1 MKRQMSLRLKL
12 YYLSLYI
19 SLLLCLG
26 VEFLQIFADAESK
39 KKRKKKKSKYAFT
52 RSDQFIRIAKILLCL
67 SFLPPIFTF
76 IYYVVR
82 DPVTPHVLMELWYRL
97 RESTTTY
104 LGRSGNVMARK
115 LYKEE

>member
-1 MKRQMSLRLKL
+1 MRRQLSLRLKL

-19 SLLLCLG
+19 SLLFCLG
-26 VEFLQIFADAESK
+26 VEFLQIFADAETK
-39 KKRKKKKSKYAFT
+39 KKRKKKKNKYAFN
-52 RSDQFIRIAKILLCL
+52 RSNEFIKIAKILLCL

-76 IYYVVR
+76 IYYIVR

-97 RESTTTY
+97 RESTTAY
-104 LGRSGNVMARK
+104 LGRTSNVMARK